1 MEVVLGFLIA
11 VVIAITGVGAGTIT
25 APLLLL
31 FLHVPVSVCVGTA
44 LAYST
49 LVKLI
54 VVPVQMWRRQVN
66 YKVVGFM
73 ILGGVPGVIFGSLLF
88 RRVALQGGQA
98 FLYAALGLI
107 IIISS
112 ALHVYRHFRPYGD
125 RSETQSRPSW
135 IAGLMLPI
143 GAEVGFSSSG
153 AGALGTVL
161 LLSFTSLTAAQIVGT
176 DLAAGFVLSLVGS
189 GVHILGGN
197 YDATLLVKLVSG
209 GVIGAVV
216 GSTLA
221 PRLPNKKL
229 RLALSLWLLIIGIQF
244 CYQAARFTLSESH
257 IGVATHLPSTGQ
269 KGN

>member
-66 YKVVGFM
+66 YKIVGIM
-73 ILGGVPGVIFGSLLF
+73 LLGGVPGVIFGSLLF
-88 RRVALQGGQA
+88 RKVALQGGQA

-107 IIISS
+107 IVISS
-112 ALHVYRHFRPYGD
+112 ALHVYRYFQPYGD
-125 RSETQSRPSW
+125 RSSKENRPSW

-153 AGALGTVL
+153 AGALGTIL
-161 LLSFTSLTAAQIVGT
+161 LLGLTSLSASQVVGT

-197 YDATLLVKLVSG
+197 YDAVLLIKLISG
-209 GVIGAVV
+209 GAIGAIV

-229 RLALSLWLLIIGIQF
+229 RLALSLWLLVIGIQF
-244 CYQAARFTLSESH
+244 CYQAAHSTLTESRV
-257 IGVATHLPSTGQ
+257 GVASHLPASAP
-269 KGN
+269 KRN

>member
-54 VVPVQMWRRQVN
+54 VVPVQIWRKQVN
-66 YKVVGFM
+66 YKIVGVM
-73 ILGGVPGVIFGSLLF
+73 LLGGIPGVVLGSLLF

-98 FLYAALGLI
+98 LLYAALGFI
-107 IIISS
+107 IVISS
-112 ALHVYRHFRPYGD
+112 ALHIYRHFHPPVNRAEIKD
-125 RSETQSRPSW
+125 RPSW
-135 IAGLMLPI
+135 VAALMLPI

-153 AGALGTVL
+153 AGALGTIL
-161 LLSFTSLTAAQIVGT
+161 LLGLTSLSTTQVVGT
-176 DLAAGFVLSLVGS
+176 DLAAGFALSLVGS

-197 YDATLLVKLVSG
+197 YDAALLLKLISG
-209 GVIGAVV
+209 GVIGAIV

-221 PRLPNKKL
+221 PRLPNRKL
-229 RLALSLWLLIIGIQF
+229 RLALSLWLLAIGIQF
-244 CYQAARFTLSESH
+244 CYQAAKSTFVAPNVG
-257 IGVATHLPSTGQ
+257 IATHLPAATN
-269 KGN
+269 KNN